1 MSGPRHLSGMRPAA
15 IAIALAL
22 VIAAPLPA
30 QGPPPVA
37 AVAAKRPSPLGYFF
51 RSLLVPGWGQAAM
64 DRKLTGGIFVAFE
77 GLALGMALKAHRE
90 LRYLEETNSERIEDK
105 RSERQDWLVLMAFN
119 HLMSGLEAYVSAN
132 LYDFPGDLNARVLP
146 DGRTGFGVTLP
157 MPRP

>member
-30 QGPPPVA
+30 QGPPP
-37 AVAAKRPSPLGYFF
+37 VAAKRPSPLGYFF